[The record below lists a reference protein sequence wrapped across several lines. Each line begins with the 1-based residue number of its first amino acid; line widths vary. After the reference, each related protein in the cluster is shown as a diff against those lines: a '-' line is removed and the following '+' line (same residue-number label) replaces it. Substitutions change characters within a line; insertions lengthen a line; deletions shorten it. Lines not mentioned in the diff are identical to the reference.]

1 MPNDN
6 GDRKIVYNHPKPPD
20 DKVLKLVVGFRNYA
34 NLEQLRDGLTRHRRR
49 IEDEGLPGR
58 PWRIIGAQQHARR
71 VLDNAKNQEA
81 DLVLLNPLLD
91 GYYHGIIQEL
101 LTYTKKPIPV
111 IGMVPDRSDLGREMV
126 SNGAVAKIAVP
137 INEASVAAFLG
148 NAEDAV
154 NQAWRD
160 RAEGRVQ
167 HHTQA
172 MTGAADLSYERKTIA
187 IWVPKGGGSTRTT
200 IATNL
205 AVALSHMDLGS
216 QRTVLLD
223 FDMTKGD
230 CHTVLGFTTEY
241 AEHEEYGM
249 PLIGNDLHSLVLRAT
264 AAYPKRG
271 NDAINALELN
281 RALRNWRESESHLQ
295 LLPGLTDTGQ
305 AAAQEFQNMG
315 LLYNIACEIIKQVRQ
330 RATFVVIDLG
340 QNFTVPFQ
348 RGAMERAD
356 QVLVPVPPIRTAIL
370 DTAHALDPLKH
381 QMDGTLDKF
390 SLVITAFDETF
401 GWTEGEIVDVLDPLT
416 LVGTLPFNA
425 RVAHEAVN
433 NANPIVLSAPD
444 TVLANNLIALAGLFY
459 PELARPEKKKGL
471 KKTVDSL
478 LFGK

>member
-1 MPNDN
+1 MPNNN
-6 GDRKIVYNHPKPPD
+6 GDKKTVYNRPKPKD
-20 DKVLKLVVGFRNYA
+20 DKILKLVVGYRNYA
-34 NLEQLRDGLTRHRRR
+34 NLERLREGLTSHRQR

-58 PWRIIGAQQHARR
+58 PWRIIGAQQHAQR
-71 VLDNAKNQEA
+71 VLDDAQNQET
-81 DLVLLNPLLD
+81 DLVLLNPLLE
-91 GYYHGIIQEL
+91 GYHHGIIQEL
-101 LTYTKKPIPV
+101 LTYTQKPIPV
-111 IGMVPDRSDLGREMV
+111 IGMMPDRSDLGREMI
-126 SNGAVAKIAVP
+126 SNGAVGKIAVP
-137 INEASVAAFLG
+137 INSASVAAFLG
-148 NAEDAV
+148 KAEEAV

-160 RAEGRVQ
+160 RAAGRVQ

-241 AEHEEYGM
+241 AEHERFEM
-249 PLIGNDLHSLVLRAT
+249 PMIGNDLHSLVLRASN
-264 AAYPKRG
+264 AYPKRG
-271 NDAINALELN
+271 NEAINALELN
-281 RALRNWRESESHLQ
+281 RVLMNWKESESHLQ

-315 LLYNIACEIIKQVRQ
+315 LLYNLACEIIKQVRQ

-340 QNFTVPFQ
+340 QDFTRPFH
-348 RGAMERAD
+348 RAALEKAD

-370 DTAHALDPLKH
+370 DTAHALDPLTH
-381 QMDGTLDKF
+381 QMGGSLDKF

-401 GWTEGEIVDVLDPLT
+401 GWTEGDIVDVLDPLP
-416 LVGTLPFNA
+416 LVMTLPFNA
-425 RVAHEAVN
+425 HVAHDAIN

-444 TVLANNLIALAGLFY
+444 TALANNLIALAGMFY
-459 PELARPEKKKGL
+459 PGLARPEKKKGF
-471 KKTVDSL
+471 KQKIDGV